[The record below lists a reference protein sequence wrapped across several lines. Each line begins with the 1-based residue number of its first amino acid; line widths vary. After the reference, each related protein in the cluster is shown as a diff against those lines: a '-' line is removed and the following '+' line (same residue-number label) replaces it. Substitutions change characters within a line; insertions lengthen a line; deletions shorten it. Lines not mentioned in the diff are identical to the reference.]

1 MWIIHSHKYN
11 IICFPVD
18 IFGFIWRTVLF
29 HKLTIMIMMLMLKC
43 YHWQND
49 DDEHVKTT
57 MDLKMIFKSRE
68 QMMSMLQHICSL
80 LAAALATALLDSWKQ
95 TILAYTVHPNMPTLY
110 PNTNTQTWY
119 PNTNTLTRTS
129 FPVMA
134 CNDTTSRFLQICF
147 HPFFWP
153 WFPF

>member
-1 MWIIHSHKYN
+1 MN

-18 IFGFIWRTVLF
+18 NILGFMLGLF
-29 HKLTIMIMMLMLKC
+29 YSTDSHTIIMMMYMLKG
-43 YHWQND
+43 YHWQSND

-57 MDLKMIFKSRE
+57 MVLKIIFKSRE
-68 QMMSMLQHICSL
+68 QMMSMLQHVCSL

-95 TILAYTVHPNMPTLY
+95 TISTYTWHPNMPTLY

-119 PNTNTLTRTS
+119 PNTNTLTHTS